1 MRRGWRAIPMA
12 LVLLTGLL
20 GAPNPNAPRAQGAS
34 GGTPVATVGDDVI
47 TLEELEEPLAA
58 QLAELEQKRHQLL
71 SERLEHLIGERLL
84 AQEATRRGISVEELL
99 KREVYARAREV
110 TDAEVTAFMRQNRA
124 RLPRGAD
131 EAHLRLKVWDY
142 LRSQQ
147 VSQRRREYV
156 GTLRAQ
162 AKVTV
167 SLREPEPPRTLV
179 SPDKGFTRG
188 PANARVVLVE
198 FSDFQSPFCKRVLG
212 TVRQLIELYPGQVK
226 WVFRDFPIERLH
238 PTAPKVHEAAR
249 CAGAQGK
256 FWEYHDLLF
265 ERAPRHAPEALEQ
278 YARELALDGP
288 AFVRCL
294 DGGASREAIAGD
306 IEEGRR
312 LGVTATPTFFI
323 NGRKLV
329 GAKPLAEFRRLIE
342 SELAR

>member
-1 MRRGWRAIPMA
+1 MA
-12 LVLLTGLL
+12 LFLLPGLL
-20 GAPNPNAPRAQGAS
+20 GAPDANAPRAQGAS

-84 AQEATRRGISVEELL
+84 AQEAKRRGISLEELL
-99 KREVYARAREV
+99 KSEVYARAREV
-110 TDAEVTAFMRQNRA
+110 TEAEVATFMRQKRA

-131 EAHLRLKVWDY
+131 EADLRLKVWDY
-142 LRSQQ
+142 LRSRR
-147 VSQRRREYV
+147 VSERRQEYV
-156 GTLRAQ
+156 ATLRAQ

-167 SLREPEPPRTLV
+167 SLREPEPLRARA
-179 SPDKGFTRG
+179 SPDKGFVRG
-188 PANARVVLVE
+188 PADARVVIVE
-198 FSDFQSPFCKRVLG
+198 FSDFQCPFCKRVLV
-212 TVRQLIELYPGQVK
+212 TVKQLIELYPGQVK

-256 FWEYHDLLF
+256 FWEYHDVLF
-265 ERAPRHAPEALEQ
+265 ERAPRYAPEALEQ

-294 DGGASREAIAGD
+294 DGGAHRDAVARD
-306 IEEGRR
+306 IEEGKR

-329 GAKPLAEFRRLIE
+329 GAKPLAEFRQLIE